1 MLTAQA
7 PTDRSLAVDTH
18 RYLLHSYHYFHEYCL
33 FFTFVNNLK
42 HYTNYIISLTASYTY
57 FFNFFCYFCDKTL
70 VKIQLSVRFS
80 VKHFLT
86 PKFSFTL
93 DILCATTSFVIFPP
107 LHPFGWYRFI
117 MVRKCRVEEFTTV
130 KYLPHLVCS
139 IRTHTL
145 EPHTAFIIPNVF
157 LK

>member
-18 RYLLHSYHYFHEYCL
+18 IYLLHSYHYFHEVCF
-33 FFTFVNNLK
+33 FFTFKNYFK
-42 HYTNYIISLTASYTY
+42 HSTNSVITLTVSYHLFFQFLLLLWDII
-57 FFNFFCYFCDKTL
+57 L
-70 VKIQLSVRFS
+70 VKIKLSVRFS

-107 LHPFGWYRFI
+107 LHPFGWYSFTL
-117 MVRKCRVEEFTTV
+117 VRSCRGEEFTTV
-130 KYLPHLVCS
+130 EYLPHLVCS
-139 IRTHTL
+139 IHTHTRVTYCIYDT
-145 EPHTAFIIPNVF
+145 ECF